1 MKMMIGRLVLIL
13 ITTQLLSSC
22 ELFSTFEKRNTNIL
36 QQTFVYENNN
46 TSWTIDFVET
56 KLNNFELG
64 YYVLI
69 QESYTP
75 NAYSLL
81 KLDKAF
87 NLIWKQTFEFSV
99 FKEITELQNGDILLS
114 GERRTVIVHSDGLSY
129 SEFTSQTG
137 QEMHSLRMNSNLI
150 LFYGIDI
157 DYKGGFLAGY
167 DSKLNKL
174 WERKIPY
181 NPILTVDTE
190 GIIYSINAL
199 ADSITRFD
207 AKGSFMGSVETPQL
221 NKFIPVALKVNE
233 NGEYII
239 LGIKNFSDCC
249 CNDDIT
255 LVKVSPNGQLIWG
268 QTIGNPKANDYASSL
283 IIADDFYA
291 ITGAYGESDCRG
303 PGFDG
308 NYHNIY
314 TVKFSTSGKVI
325 KQYSLGSATTE
336 DGLSKIIESEGQY
349 LVAGRVGDKD
359 LSAKATIFKLI
370 DF

>member
-13 ITTQLLSSC
+13 TTTQLLYSC
-22 ELFSTFEKRNTNIL
+22 ELFSTFEKRNINLL
-36 QQTFVYENNN
+36 QQTFVYEDNNS
-46 TSWTIDFVET
+46 SWTIDFIET
-56 KLNNFELG
+56 KLNNAEPG

-69 QESYTP
+69 QEHYTP
-75 NAYSLL
+75 YAYSLL

-87 NLIWKQTFEFSV
+87 KLIWKQTFEFSV
-99 FKEITELQNGDILLS
+99 FKEIAELPNGDILLS
-114 GERRTVIVHSDGLSY
+114 GERRTVIVHSDGLNY

-137 QEMHSLRMNSNLI
+137 QEIHSLRMDSNFI

-167 DSKLNKL
+167 DLRLNKL
-174 WERKIPY
+174 WERRIPY

-190 GIIYSINAL
+190 GTIYSINAL

-207 AKGSFMGSVETPQL
+207 ANGNFIGSVETPQL
-221 NKFIPVALKVNE
+221 NRFTPVALKVNE
-233 NGEYII
+233 RGEYII
-239 LGIKNFSDCC
+239 LGIKNFADCC
-249 CNDDIT
+249 CNDDIA
-255 LVKVSPNGQLIWG
+255 LVKVSPNGQLIWA
-268 QTIGNPKANDYASSL
+268 QAIGNPKANDYASSL

-291 ITGAYGESDCRG
+291 VSGAFGESDCRG

-314 TVKFSTSGKVI
+314 AVKFSTSGKVL
-325 KQYSLGSATTE
+325 KEYSMGSVTTE

-349 LVAGRVGDKD
+349 LVAGGVGEKD
-359 LSAKATIFKLI
+359 LSAKATIFRLI